1 LDFWSRYENRQRILR
16 TIQASQASESAALQ
30 RISQTALQGKA
41 ALLWSLS
48 DWLLRLRATPQ
59 AGAALEREWAMLT
72 GASLS
77 LWLRLQAVASQ
88 LEMDLAQAV
97 DVEQTAQEAYERAA
111 PSGYLSKLS
120 ADTPLKVRIKHLE
133 AAVRAAR
140 THRVSVEAKQGAND
154 AERITLGDRFLR
166 DCLARLDILL
176 GTRTFGTMANRILS
190 AVAQEM
196 NAAWHE
202 HARQDNARL
211 RDIAGTLRLLP
222 VMPVSQMPRTTVIL
236 PPTPATTAPEAVE
249 TTAVLDAAALQPVA
263 ALMDAGSE
271 EVTSP
276 EVPLPI
282 SIAWVAP
289 DGRRGRI
296 PLMTEHVV
304 TIGRLAENVI
314 SLPADKFASGR
325 HAVVAYDA
333 ARDEWTVRDLDSR
346 NGTHVNEESIRT
358 RTVRIGDIIRVGGT
372 LLNLESLGEE

>member
-1 LDFWSRYENRQRILR
+1 
-16 TIQASQASESAALQ
+16 
-30 RISQTALQGKA
+30 
-41 ALLWSLS
+41 
-48 DWLLRLRATPQ
+48 
-59 AGAALEREWAMLT
+59 MLT

-88 LEMDLAQAV
+88 LEMDLAQAI
-97 DVEQTAQEAYERAA
+97 DVEQTAQAAYERVA

-120 ADTPLKVRIKHLE
+120 ADTPMKVRIEHLE

-166 DCLARLDILL
+166 DCLARMDVLL
-176 GTRTFGTMANRILS
+176 GTRTFGTVANRILS

-196 NAAWHE
+196 NAAWQE
-202 HARQDNARL
+202 HARQDTARL
-211 RDIAGTLRLLP
+211 RDIAGTLRLLL
-222 VMPVSQMPRTTVIL
+222 VMPVSQMPRATVII
-236 PPTPATTAPEAVE
+236 PQTPQATPEVVE
-249 TTAVLDAAALQPVA
+249 TTAALDASMLQPVA
-263 ALMDAGSE
+263 AAIDAGSE

-276 EVPLPI
+276 EVPLPM

-304 TIGRLAENVI
+304 TIGRLAENAI
-314 SLPADKFASGR
+314 PLPADKFASGR
-325 HAVVAYDA
+325 HAVIAYDTE
-333 ARDEWTVRDLDSR
+333 RDEWTVRDLDSR

-358 RTVRIGDIIRVGGT
+358 RTIRIGDIIRVGGT